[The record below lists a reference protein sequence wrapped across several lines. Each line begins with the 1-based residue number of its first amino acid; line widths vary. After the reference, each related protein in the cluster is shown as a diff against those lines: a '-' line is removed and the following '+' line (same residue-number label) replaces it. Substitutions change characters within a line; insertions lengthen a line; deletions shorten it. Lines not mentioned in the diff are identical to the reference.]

1 MAHTAKYVCRVSK
14 REARAELGWESEN
27 TRRDA
32 TMRVRGRVSGRGG
45 QRAGLSLAGT
55 SSGRKGHTGASVCS
69 GFGWDPSQ
77 LLLIVFE
84 AQPA

>member
-1 MAHTAKYVCRVSK
+1 
-14 REARAELGWESEN
+14 
-27 TRRDA
+27 
-32 TMRVRGRVSGRGG
+32 MRVRGRVSGRGG